1 MYLFLCVNIFCLKTL
16 DFKLLLL
23 LYHFYSCYFYVFIYV
38 RCDINNMICKGSVC
52 MKVNAFEITLVNR
65 R

>member
-23 LYHFYSCYFYVFIYV
+23 LYHFYSCYFYVFNYV
-38 RCDINNMICKGSVC
+38 RCNINNICKGSVC